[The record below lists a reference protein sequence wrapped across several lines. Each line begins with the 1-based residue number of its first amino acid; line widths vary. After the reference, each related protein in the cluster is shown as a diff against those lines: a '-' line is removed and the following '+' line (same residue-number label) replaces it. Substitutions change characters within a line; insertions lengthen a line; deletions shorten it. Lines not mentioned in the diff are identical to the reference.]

1 MNARVLL
8 IDNYDSFTYNLVQAF
23 LVLGAKVDVRRNDQI
38 VLENVAAL
46 EPTHI
51 CVSPGPGS
59 PAEAGISV
67 PIIKAFAGKLPIL
80 GVCLGHQAM
89 VEACD
94 GRVVRAKRLM
104 HGKASSVQ
112 HDRRGLFEEL
122 PSPLEAGRYHSL
134 IAERE
139 GLPAELDVTA
149 WTAEGEI
156 MGVRHR
162 SLRMEGVQFHPESVL
177 TPLGPRM
184 LANFLMPG
192 LST

>member
-1 MNARVLL
+1 MTARVLL

-38 VLENVAAL
+38 AVEEAAAL
-46 EPTHI
+46 KPTHI

-89 VEACD
+89 VVACD

-134 IAERE
+134 IAEHE
-139 GLPAELDVTA
+139 GLPTDLDVTA